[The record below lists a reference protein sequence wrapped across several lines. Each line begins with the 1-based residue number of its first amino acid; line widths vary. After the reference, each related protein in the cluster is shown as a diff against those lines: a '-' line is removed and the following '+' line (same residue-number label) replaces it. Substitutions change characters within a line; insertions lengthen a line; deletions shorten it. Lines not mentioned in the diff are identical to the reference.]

1 MVDDEIL
8 FEKAYK
14 DLPEAIRKSTT
25 TERAK
30 ENLLNSISKMRD
42 KIEKAFDITPLKE
55 FGTNYAEFYRDGQ
68 GAVKKLLAEKQG
80 QVAGAFYRD
89 DLAKATGTG
98 EIDLVWGDST
108 KGLQHILERRA
119 ADFEKQGL
127 TKEQATQKAL
137 EFVENDLNEIFQ
149 NGKAMI
155 QDNRAVIDTGDKMG
169 IITLDYF
176 GKDRKWIITA
186 YNKYNAS
193 PSHSAGFAQNETLS
207 HSNQLT
213 SAKTGLDNVNSS
225 EKLSKSQADENKQN
239 ALSLFNG
246 DEKALDEY
254 IKELN
259 KDKRYLAGS
268 KFTMQTQ
275 DGKEIIFSVDNHKT
289 LRLADEKDFE
299 ADAAYHSHM
308 EKARNDHKNA
318 HESLLLHN
326 KEYLQKQQSIVILH
340 KQLDKIFNSLIEKYP
355 YDFEKFGFDDI
366 LKYKTSDKLVKEY
379 QKIDKI
385 YNKIKNEKNTMLNE
399 FIAKNADESQVLSA
413 YDKNVLENAPKET
426 IEAHLK
432 SIEKDIDYLEKGI
445 DFYKKNPE
453 QDYNGEMVKF
463 NEKLLTPKLQ
473 MQKAY
478 KQKA

>member
-119 ADFEKQGL
+119 ADFEQQGL

-149 NGKAMI
+149 NGKATI

-169 IITLDYF
+169 IIALDYF

-225 EKLSKSQADENKQN
+225 ENLSKSQADENKQN

-299 ADAAYHSHM
+299 ADTAYHSHM

-355 YDFEKFGFDDI
+355 HDFEKFGFDDI

-385 YNKIKNEKNTMLNE
+385 YNKIKNEKT
-399 FIAKNADESQVLSA
+399 QC
-413 YDKNVLENAPKET
+413 
-426 IEAHLK
+426 
-432 SIEKDIDYLEKGI
+432 
-445 DFYKKNPE
+445 
-453 QDYNGEMVKF
+453 
-463 NEKLLTPKLQ
+463 
-473 MQKAY
+473 
-478 KQKA
+478 